1 MLDYSLRDS
10 ALTIGLTLLQE
21 SNENFPLPI
30 STQIKNMLE
39 SDASTLFIL
48 GIRYIVRK
56 AQYHSII
63 LTMWEKDHKKIVGQ
77 LVELLHLLQKK
88 PSNPRNAG
96 VLDLLGIE
104 HRMYTPESNLQ
115 LEAEINQYGAM
126 TIDDIYASQ
135 EAETIVKAIK
145 QQDK

>member
-1 MLDYSLRDS
+1 VLDYSLRDS

-88 PSNPRNAG
+88 PSNPRNAR
-96 VLDLLGIE
+96 VLDILGIE
-104 HRMYTPESNLQ
+104 HRKYTPADDTLLESDIML
-115 LEAEINQYGAM
+115 YGA
-126 TIDDIYASQ
+126 TTKDQIHQLRESLTLV
-135 EAETIVKAIK
+135 EAIT
-145 QQDK
+145 QQGS